1 MLEQRPIIKNNPNT
15 KLKHISIDNNNN
27 ITLTINEN
35 DAKNQSSM
43 KKVSW
48 NDVNNSKQEPI
59 INIFNKLKKQPIIET
74 IEDDT
79 SINYEKQ
86 YIKQPSM
93 PLPEIKQEEIVRNQ
107 TTILTSNNEPLLPK
121 TEIIKQLNEMNKKI
135 DNLYDI
141 VFKLTTLIQ
150 NNKDEVI
157 DNQDVQI
164 N

>member
-1 MLEQRPIIKNNPNT
+1 
-15 KLKHISIDNNNN
+15 
-27 ITLTINEN
+27 
-35 DAKNQSSM
+35 
-43 KKVSW
+43 
-48 NDVNNSKQEPI
+48 
-59 INIFNKLKKQPIIET
+59 
-74 IEDDT
+74 
-79 SINYEKQ
+79 
-86 YIKQPSM
+86 M

-107 TTILTSNNEPLLPK
+107 TTTLTSNNEPILPK

-157 DNQDVQI
+157 DKPDVS

>member
-1 MLEQRPIIKNNPNT
+1 
-15 KLKHISIDNNNN
+15 
-27 ITLTINEN
+27 
-35 DAKNQSSM
+35 
-43 KKVSW
+43 
-48 NDVNNSKQEPI
+48 
-59 INIFNKLKKQPIIET
+59 
-74 IEDDT
+74 
-79 SINYEKQ
+79 
-86 YIKQPSM
+86 M

-107 TTILTSNNEPLLPK
+107 TTTLTSNNEPILPK

>member
-1 MLEQRPIIKNNPNT
+1 
-15 KLKHISIDNNNN
+15 
-27 ITLTINEN
+27 
-35 DAKNQSSM
+35 
-43 KKVSW
+43 
-48 NDVNNSKQEPI
+48 
-59 INIFNKLKKQPIIET
+59 
-74 IEDDT
+74 
-79 SINYEKQ
+79 
-86 YIKQPSM
+86 M

-107 TTILTSNNEPLLPK
+107 TTTLTSNNEPILPK
-121 TEIIKQLNEMNKKI
+121 TEIIKQLNEINKKI

>member
-1 MLEQRPIIKNNPNT
+1 MAKNDGIH
-15 KLKHISIDNNNN
+15 LKHLSLFLILNFCCTD
-27 ITLTINEN
+27 
-35 DAKNQSSM
+35 
-43 KKVSW
+43 
-48 NDVNNSKQEPI
+48 
-59 INIFNKLKKQPIIET
+59 IFNKLKKQPIIET